1 MRQVAL
7 FLLVVACALPPP
19 AQLHAQALSRAQLL
33 SAARDVMSAAPFV
46 AFATVDEQ
54 GRPAVRAM
62 DALAPDG
69 DLIVWFATNP
79 RSRKVGQLRADP
91 RVALHYLDAD
101 GPGYVT
107 LNGVARLV
115 EDPAQKAGRW
125 KESWTPFYADRDA
138 SVILIEVT
146 PLWLEVV
153 SVPHGAN
160 GDPDDWRADIVEF
173 VPGSSGR

>member
-7 FLLVVACALPPP
+7 CLLLVTCGLPLP
-19 AQLHAQALSRAQLL
+19 APLDGQALSRSQLL
-33 SAARDVMSAAPFV
+33 SAARDVMSAAPYV
-46 AFATVDEQ
+46 AFATVDEE

-62 DALAPDG
+62 DALAPDEG
-69 DLIVWFATNP
+69 LVVWFATNP
-79 RSRKVGQLRADP
+79 RSRKVDQLRADP
-91 RVALHYLDAD
+91 RVALHYLDTD

-115 EDPAQKAGRW
+115 EDPALKAGHW
-125 KESWTPFYADRDA
+125 KESWTPFYTDRDT

>member
-1 MRQVAL
+1 MTLCAVL
-7 FLLVVACALPPP
+7 VACEVSAP
-19 AQLHAQALSRAQLL
+19 ASSRGQTLSRAELL
-33 SAARDVMSAAPFV
+33 SVAREVMAAAPYV
-46 AFATVDEQ
+46 ALATVDGE

-62 DALAPDG
+62 DAIAPD
-69 DLIVWFATNP
+69 DDMVVWLATNP
-79 RSRKVGQLRADP
+79 RSRKVDQMRAQP

-107 LNGVARLV
+107 LIGIVRMV
-115 EDPAQKAGRW
+115 DEPAEKSRHW
-125 KESWTPFYADRDA
+125 KESWTPFYADRA
-138 SVILIEVT
+138 ESVLLMAVT

-153 SVPHGAN
+153 SVPHGVN